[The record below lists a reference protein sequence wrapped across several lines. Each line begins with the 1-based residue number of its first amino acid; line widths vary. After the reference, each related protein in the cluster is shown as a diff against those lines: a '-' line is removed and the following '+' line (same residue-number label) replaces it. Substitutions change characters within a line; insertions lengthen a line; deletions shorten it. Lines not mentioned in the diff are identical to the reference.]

1 MFLKLYI
8 EKCVIWNAEKFK
20 ENRTS
25 YMSILLRTL
34 QALYGKEAIEGTIVR
49 EYGLGNEI
57 LNIDFNNGTKHTA
70 IGRRAILAI
79 LG

>member
-1 MFLKLYI
+1 
-8 EKCVIWNAEKFK
+8 
-20 ENRTS
+20 
-25 YMSILLRTL
+25 MSILLRTL